1 MKVTGGQ
8 RSLLARGYAKLQKRA
23 ISKKRK
29 GGIKP
34 HCQLCVSFALKTSI
48 TQSPILL
55 DNPPP
60 HPHPPF
66 ATFCT
71 LWSVQ
76 YEKYCTLVRQSECR
90 YLYGQTIRNISKI
103 KKIKSLDRL

>member
-60 HPHPPF
+60 PPIPTLLLLLF
-66 ATFCT
+66 AP
-71 LWSVQ
+71 
-76 YEKYCTLVRQSECR
+76 
-90 YLYGQTIRNISKI
+90 YGQCSMRNIVL
-103 KKIKSLDRL
+103 SLGNQNVDICTDKR